1 MWWNFIINLGISTMI
16 IVTKSEQESYA
27 CNFEQDFCNWLP
39 EINTSAFNWTRI
51 RTFKDHTT
59 GSGYYIAI
67 DGAMS
72 TINKIHAELSTDFE
86 SSNRSKCISFWYNMN
101 SVQGSTLELYQINET
116 GMPIQL
122 REYIK
127 STEDIWIRET
137 VDLPGTGPYRIIFRG
152 TVVAK
157 FTEYIGLDDINTFEG
172 NCSELPSINDYST
185 VPYNTAETFELPS
198 INDYSTVPYNTE
210 ETFEL
215 PSINDYS
222 TVPYN
227 TEETFDMTG
236 LAVAIV
242 TCGGLVVCLIIAGIC
257 VFKRKTEKQRT
268 LNTDK
273 ISNKTDSM
281 NISKTNE
288 VRSTQQTVGLAVHEY
303 VDIDLSKDSS
313 CSDRTKNKENIFRY
327 ELAKPLTSDPG
338 GAFRYDLAKPLD
350 TVVKDDRSNDINVS
364 NKSNDCSEYDTTKM
378 NESTKYNG
386 YNETEN
392 IVVYSRTFDGVYDVA
407 SNGKRNVT
415 SDNAYEHCAIQDK
428 Q

>member
-185 VPYNTAETFELPS
+185 VPYNTA
-198 INDYSTVPYNTE
+198 

>member
-1 MWWNFIINLGISTMI
+1 AVVKFTNLKI
-16 IVTKSEQESYA
+16 TKAGLTVNQRKFTILTEPERYA

-51 RTFKDHTT
+51 KTFKDHTT
-59 GSGYYIAI
+59 
-67 DGAMS
+67 
-72 TINKIHAELSTDFE
+72 
-86 SSNRSKCISFWYNMN
+86 
-101 SVQGSTLELYQINET
+101 
-116 GMPIQL
+116 
-122 REYIK
+122 
-127 STEDIWIRET
+127 
-137 VDLPGTGPYRIIFRG
+137 
-152 TVVAK
+152 
-157 FTEYIGLDDINTFEG
+157 
-172 NCSELPSINDYST
+172 ELPSIND
-185 VPYNTAETFELPS
+185 NT
-198 INDYSTVPYNTE
+198 
-210 ETFEL
+210 
-215 PSINDYS
+215 

-257 VFKRKTEKQRT
+257 VFKRKTEKQLT

-288 VRSTQQTVGLAVHEY
+288 VRNTQQRVGLAVHEY
-303 VDIDLSKDSS
+303 VEIDLSKDSS

-338 GAFRYDLAKPLD
+338 GAFRYDLAKPLN
-350 TVVKDDRSNDINVS
+350 TVVKDGRSNDIKVS
-364 NKSNDCSEYDTTKM
+364 NKSNDRSEYDTTKM